1 MLLPYM
7 SPSLCLR
14 SGPAA
19 EGLAGARP
27 YVLLLGTDRSMKEAR
42 NRFIKE
48 LEGDKNNF
56 LEEEQFEIRAEG

>member
-1 MLLPYM
+1 M
-7 SPSLCLR
+7 
-14 SGPAA
+14 
-19 EGLAGARP
+19 
-27 YVLLLGTDRSMKEAR
+27 LLLGTDRSMEEAR